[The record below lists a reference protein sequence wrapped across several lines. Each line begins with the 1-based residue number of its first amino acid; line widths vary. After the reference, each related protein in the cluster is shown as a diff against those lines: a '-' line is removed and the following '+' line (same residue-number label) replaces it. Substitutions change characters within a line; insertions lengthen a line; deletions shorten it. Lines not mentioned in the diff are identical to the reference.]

1 MISSADVGFKTASGA
16 PRPPPSLSLSPRGP
30 RGQSRITSSPA
41 KRTKHKLLPGH
52 PSFGHMSHN
61 GCANGGLALPNSLE
75 VREVLVSDPS
85 RLALLLLPLGLNVL
99 VNGVRLRIEGLESG
113 GSRIVRPTWPDV
125 QSATPT
131 FPTHPGPP
139 ALPILDPPGH
149 GPAELS
155 LSLSPGGLARLSPLP
170 GWRRRNTT
178 LLGGRNHPPPP
189 PWRTDRSPESPRTAP
204 GTAAGEGPPKGEH
217 ERKRVKR
224 MDLVIPKRVVLQFHV
239 SSRLKNALGQLL
251 PKGHS
256 WTALH
261 SLTLLIGLH

>member
-1 MISSADVGFKTASGA
+1 
-16 PRPPPSLSLSPRGP
+16 
-30 RGQSRITSSPA
+30 
-41 KRTKHKLLPGH
+41 
-52 PSFGHMSHN
+52 MSHN

-155 LSLSPGGLARLSPLP
+155 LSLSLLEGSHASLRCQGGDDETPRCLAGETTP
-170 GWRRRNTT
+170 RRR
-178 LLGGRNHPPPP
+178 LGERIVHLKVRVLRLALRPVK
-189 PWRTDRSPESPRTAP
+189 D
-204 GTAAGEGPPKGEH
+204 PPKGNT
-217 ERKRVKR
+217 
-224 MDLVIPKRVVLQFHV
+224 
-239 SSRLKNALGQLL
+239 NA
-251 PKGHS
+251 KG
-256 WTALH
+256 
-261 SLTLLIGLH
+261 